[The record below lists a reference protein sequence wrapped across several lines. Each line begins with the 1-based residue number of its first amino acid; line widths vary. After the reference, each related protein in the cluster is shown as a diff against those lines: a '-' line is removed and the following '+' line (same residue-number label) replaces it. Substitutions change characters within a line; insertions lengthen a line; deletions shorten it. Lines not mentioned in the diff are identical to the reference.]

1 MSAARKKKD
10 ARKAEEE
17 TTVVV
22 PLSFLEEMR
31 AALKDAT
38 ATMQSIEQEQA
49 QMRSDMD
56 RVSKHFDEEAQSARD
71 EAMKQLSELLFDE
84 RPPAELA
91 NDRKLFPVAAKSA
104 GLKAAYQKTVASR
117 ARQGRAA
124 KAFGTTVDEW
134 LNWCERFKWQ
144 WTDRCPSDDER
155 RWAEGQRDLFED
167 PPKPTKRPR
176 GRPVG
181 SKDSRPRKK
190 RAANKRP
197 YPKRKSV
204 KAEKK

>member
-1 MSAARKKKD
+1 MSAARKPKKP
-10 ARKAEEE
+10 KAEHTVEVPASILDEMLRVMNEATE
-17 TTVVV
+17 T
-22 PLSFLEEMR
+22 MR
-31 AALKDAT
+31 
-38 ATMQSIEQEQA
+38 SIELEQA
-49 QMRSDMD
+49 QMRTDMN
-56 RVSKHFDEEAQSARD
+56 RVSKHFDEDAQSARD

-144 WTDRCPSDDER
+144 WTDRCPSDEER
-155 RWAEGQRDLFED
+155 KWAEGQRDLFED

-204 KAEKK
+204 KK

>member
-1 MSAARKKKD
+1 VSAARKPKKQ
-10 ARKAEEE
+10 KAEH
-17 TTVVV
+17 TVEV
-22 PLSFLEEMR
+22 PVSILDEMLR
-31 AALKDAT
+31 VMNEAT
-38 ATMQSIEQEQA
+38 ATMQSIEQEQT
-49 QMRSDMD
+49 QLRTDMN
-56 RVSKHFDEEAQSARD
+56 RVSKHFDEDAQNARD
-71 EAMKQLSELLFDE
+71 EAMKQLTELLFDE

-144 WTDRCPSDDER
+144 WTDRCPSDEER
-155 RWAEGQRDLFED
+155 KWAEGQRDLFED

-190 RAANKRP
+190 RSANKRP
-197 YPKRKSV
+197 YPKRKPV
-204 KAEKK
+204 KAAKK

>member
-1 MSAARKKKD
+1 MSAARKPKKQ
-10 ARKAEEE
+10 KAEH
-17 TTVVV
+17 TVEV
-22 PLSFLEEMR
+22 PVSILDQMIRVMNE
-31 AALKDAT
+31 AT
-38 ATMQSIEQEQA
+38 ATMQSIEQEQT
-49 QMRSDMD
+49 QLRTDMN
-56 RVSKHFDEEAQSARD
+56 RVSKHFDEDAQNARD
-71 EAMKQLSELLFDE
+71 EAMKQLTELLFDE

>member
-1 MSAARKKKD
+1 MSAARKPKKQ
-10 ARKAEEE
+10 KAEH
-17 TTVVV
+17 TVEV
-22 PLSFLEEMR
+22 PVSILDEMLR
-31 AALKDAT
+31 VMDEAT

-49 QMRSDMD
+49 QLRTDMN
-56 RVSKHFDEEAQSARD
+56 RVSKHFDEDAQNARD
-71 EAMKQLSELLFDE
+71 EAMKQLTELLFDE

-144 WTDRCPSDDER
+144 WTDRCPSDEER
-155 RWAEGQRDLFED
+155 KWAEGQRDLFED

>member
-1 MSAARKKKD
+1 MSAARKPKKQ
-10 ARKAEEE
+10 KAEH
-17 TTVVV
+17 TVEV
-22 PLSFLEEMR
+22 PVSILDEM
-31 AALKDAT
+31 LKVMNEAT

-49 QMRSDMD
+49 QLRTDMN
-56 RVSKHFDEEAQSARD
+56 RVSKHFDADAQSARD
-71 EAMKQLSELLFDE
+71 EAMKQLTELLFDE

-144 WTDRCPSDDER
+144 WTDRCPSDEER
-155 RWAEGQRDLFED
+155 KWAEGQRDLFED